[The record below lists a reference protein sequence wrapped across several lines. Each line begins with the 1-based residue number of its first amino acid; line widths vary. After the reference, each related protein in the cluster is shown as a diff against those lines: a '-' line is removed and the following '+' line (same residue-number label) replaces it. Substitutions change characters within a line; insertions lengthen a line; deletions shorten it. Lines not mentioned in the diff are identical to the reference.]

1 MKLINIANSRWM
13 KYKIVK
19 IEKLSGKRASI
30 YSVLMNNETSTLF
43 DNFLTENSISF
54 KSETKDIFK
63 RLNSIGKEVGARDIF
78 FKDFEGKPGDGV
90 CALFDIPKSNLR
102 LYCIKYGTQIVILG
116 GGGFKSKST
125 KALQETKKLEKEN
138 YLLRTISSQITQR
151 IKDKDIKFTES
162 GHDFIGDLDFNDDE
176 N

>member
-1 MKLINIANSRWM
+1 M

-19 IEKLSGKRASI
+19 LEKLSGNKASI
-30 YSVLMNNETSTLF
+30 YSIVINNEKSTLF
-43 DNFLTENSISF
+43 DNFLKENIISF
-54 KSETKDIFK
+54 KDETIDIFK
-63 RLNSIGKEVGARDIF
+63 RLNSIGKELGARDIF

-90 CALFDIPKSNLR
+90 CALFDVPNSNLR

-116 GGGFKSKST
+116 SGGFKSKST
-125 KALQETKKLEKEN
+125 RALQETKKLEEEN
-138 YLLRTISSQITQR
+138 YLLRSISAQITQR
-151 IKDKDIKFTES
+151 IKDKGIRFTES

>member
-1 MKLINIANSRWM
+1 M

-19 IEKLSGKRASI
+19 LERLSGEMASI
-30 YSVLMNNETSTLF
+30 YSIVMNNEISTLF
-43 DNFLTENSISF
+43 DNFLKENMISF
-54 KSETKDIFK
+54 KDETIDIFK
-63 RLNSIGKEVGARDIF
+63 RLNSIGKELGARDVF

-90 CALFDIPKSNLR
+90 CALFDVPYSNLR

-125 KALQETKKLEKEN
+125 RALQETKKLEDEN
-138 YLLRTISSQITQR
+138 YLLRSISAQITQR
-151 IKDKDIKFTES
+151 IKDKDIRFTES